1 MDENSIFKKNRVE
14 ISRREVQNKELSF
27 GKMRFWDSDK
37 DSFGFLA
44 FFQYIFLLQLF
55 YIQKI

>member
-27 GKMRFWDSDK
+27 GKMRF
-37 DSFGFLA
+37 
-44 FFQYIFLLQLF
+44 
-55 YIQKI
+55 